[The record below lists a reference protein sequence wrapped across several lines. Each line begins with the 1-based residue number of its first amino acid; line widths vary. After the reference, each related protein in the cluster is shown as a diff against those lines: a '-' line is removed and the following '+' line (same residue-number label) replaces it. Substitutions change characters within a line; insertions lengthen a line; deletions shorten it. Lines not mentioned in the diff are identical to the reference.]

1 MPTTVALDVALRS
14 VIDRTV
20 EKVGASA
27 VTAYIL
33 MAI

>member
-27 VTAYIL
+27 VIAYIL
-33 MAI
+33 MLL